1 MAPAGCSYAALAP
14 PRLDSVQHGSSQ
26 QEHAST
32 LPGSTVAGVQRAGR
46 AATQRRRRTRGG
58 VGVPRRALA
67 PCGWAVAARRCG
79 RCRAG
84 ACPMPRP
91 VARRPPPPGSGSE
104 PALRLRRLCLRE
116 RRTWWGMRDGV
127 SIMWSPSLLVLGLDI
142 LVGRHSVFLGPI
154 HSSASTARLQ
164 PPASSTPCIQHQKFM
179 GGSRGASWLRRR

>member
-1 MAPAGCSYAALAP
+1 MQAAQPLSGTGA
-14 PRLDSVQHGSSQ
+14 RGRERGAAQ
-26 QEHAST
+26 AC
-32 LPGSTVAGVQRAGR
+32 RA
-46 AATQRRRRTRGG
+46 
-58 VGVPRRALA
+58 RALA

-127 SIMWSPSLLVLGLDI
+127 SIRSPSLLVLGLDI

-164 PPASSTPCIQHQKFM
+164 PPASSTPRIQHQKFM